1 MKKIILTAA
10 TILVIAL
17 SPSPLLALPSLA
29 LREAQEILPIIDG
42 LRNFGDTDFS
52 CLMLMI
58 SEDPQTGIERSLV
71 RSFRRDR
78 EDKFLLLIQEPLVKR
93 GQGYLMAD
101 DNLWFYDPE
110 SRKFSHTS
118 LNEQFND
125 SEANN
130 SDFGSSS
137 LAEDYTV
144 VRVEQARLGTYDVY
158 VLELSARNDE
168 VTYPTMRLWV
178 TAEPYLVL
186 KSEAYSAGGRRI
198 RTSYYPSYTRIGGRY
213 MATQVIFRD
222 ELVQGKQTRISM
234 SEISTE
240 TLPDM
245 IFTKSYVERV
255 NK

>member
-1 MKKIILTAA
+1 MSVAVPSRTTRSIPMKKIILTAA

-144 VRVEQARLGTYDVY
+144 VRLNRQG
-158 VLELSARNDE
+158 SG
-168 VTYPTMRLWV
+168 PTMSCPRAVRKERRGHLSDHASVGHRGAVPRAEIGRLQ
-178 TAEPYLVL
+178 
-186 KSEAYSAGGRRI
+186 RRRPPHTHQLLPVVHPDR
-198 RTSYYPSYTRIGGRY
+198 RTVHGDPGD
-213 MATQVIFRD
+213 F
-222 ELVQGKQTRISM
+222 
-234 SEISTE
+234 
-240 TLPDM
+240 P
-245 IFTKSYVERV
+245 
-255 NK
+255 